1 MKTSSDNIRIGLIDF
16 LKFIAIFLVVWAHQ
30 RQILFEKSMFSSTL
44 SKVIYS
50 FHMPFFMTLSG
61 FFAEN
66 LLKYSF
72 ILLLKQKFIRVLLP
86 AICWSVPVILYYFF
100 WSGKYVSVGEALRDF
115 LTDYWF
121 LKSIFFCY
129 LLFFISVKLF
139 KKKVVACLISC
150 LILFLL
156 PDTKIH
162 ISFML
167 PFFWLG
173 YFLKTSV
180 FSKEKMKWG
189 YLLAL
194 FSAFVA
200 LLFAWKLKYTIY
212 ITPMN
217 LIDWNELTLNY
228 SALWIA
234 IYRFLLGLSGTV
246 VVLSL
251 AKRVYEKWGNTKTMS
266 ICESVGK
273 ETLAIYLFH
282 IPFLRLVSPLLYPIP
297 RAVNGIFFDFVIAP
311 LLTLLTLSVSMLV
324 VYLLRSNDLTSLFL
338 LGETKK
344 RV

>member
-1 MKTSSDNIRIGLIDF
+1 
-16 LKFIAIFLVVWAHQ
+16 
-30 RQILFEKSMFSSTL
+30 MFSNTL

-66 LLKYSF
+66 LLKYSL
-72 ILLLKQKFIRVLLP
+72 IHLLKQKFIRVLLP
-86 AICWSVPVILYYFF
+86 AICWSAPVILYYFL
-100 WSGKYVSVGEALRDF
+100 WSGKYASVEEALRDF
-115 LTDYWF
+115 FADYWF

-129 LLFFISVKLF
+129 LLFFISAKLF
-139 KKKVVACLISC
+139 KNRTVACLISC
-150 LILFLL
+150 LILLLL

-162 ISFML
+162 VSFML

-189 YLLAL
+189 YSLAI

-200 LLFAWKLKYTIY
+200 LLFAWELKYTIY
-212 ITPMN
+212 LTPMN
-217 LIDWNELTLNY
+217 LISWNKLTLHY
-228 SALWIA
+228 PAMWIA
-234 IYRFLLGLSGTV
+234 IYRFLLGLSGTLIM
-246 VVLSL
+246 LSV
-251 AKRVYEKWGNTKTMS
+251 AKRVYEKWRNTKMMS

-282 IPFLRLVSPLLYPIP
+282 IPFLRLVSHFLYPLP
-297 RAVNGIFFDFVIAP
+297 RMVNEIFFDFVIAP
-311 LLTLLTLSVSMLV
+311 ILTILTLSISMLV
-324 VYLLRSNDLTSLFL
+324 AYLLRRNHITSLFL